1 MGQIDTPRDDTREQL
16 LDAALRQFAER
27 GFHGASI
34 AQIAGELGLTK
45 QALLYYFRRKEDLYR
60 EILRRIAQRMIKAM
74 AQSEDPKVDPATQ
87 FEDMMLAI
95 HQVVSDNPN
104 DAAVLMRELLET
116 QRRDAPPEEWYLKHF
131 LDRIVGVLDQVDG
144 LADLPFPQK
153 FVCVYQILSAI
164 QYFAAS
170 RQTLTRFYGD
180 EEYQRIAAGYPD
192 ELRAQVRR
200 LIECGNG
207 C

>member
-1 MGQIDTPRDDTREQL
+1 MGQIETPRDDTREQL
-16 LDAALRQFAER
+16 LASALRQFAER

-45 QALLYYFRRKEDLYR
+45 QALLYYFRRKEDLHR
-60 EILRRIAQRMIKAM
+60 EVLRRIAERMSNAM
-74 AQSEDPKVDPATQ
+74 DKSVDETASPDVQ
-87 FEDMMLAI
+87 FEDMMLSI
-95 HQVVSDNPN
+95 YRVVCDNPD
-104 DAAVLMRELLET
+104 DAGVLMRELLET

-131 LDRIVGVLDQVDG
+131 LDRIVSVLDKVEG
-144 LADLPFPQK
+144 LASYSFPHK
-153 FVCVYQILSAI
+153 FSCVYQILSAI

-170 RQTLTRFYGD
+170 GPTLRRFYGD
-180 EEYQRIAAGYPD
+180 EEYERIAQTYPD

-200 LIECGNG
+200 LIECGTG